1 MVGRP
6 GCTSQAGSVPAQSG
20 SQCPGPAGADC
31 SCTSGRNHIKS
42 STGALSSFL
51 TLHFYVSSYSCC
63 HRNINKY
70 SDVYNCEQNGL
81 GKKKENGLRC
91 HQSSVCVHCAACL
104 SSMAKA
110 APAPTARGTSL
121 APAQPPQL
129 QTAPAP
135 TLSGPTEQPA
145 RLWPNHHGCPRA
157 AALTPWEEAALA
169 SLWLRLPSPYSPCFI
184 KIEGTHV
191 PISHLLEGSCG
202 VCADGLNA
210 EL

>member
-20 SQCPGPAGADC
+20 SQRPGPAGADC

-51 TLHFYVSSYSCC
+51 TLHFHVSSYSCC

-81 GKKKENGLRC
+81 GKKKENGLRY

-110 APAPTARGTSL
+110 APAPTARGPGHVPRPSTASTIANSAGPDPL
-121 APAQPPQL
+121 RPHRAACPAVAQPP
-129 QTAPAP
+129 
-135 TLSGPTEQPA
+135 
-145 RLWPNHHGCPRA
+145 
-157 AALTPWEEAALA
+157 
-169 SLWLRLPSPYSPCFI
+169 RLPVGCSANTLGRGRVGIPVAQAAFPLFPLLYKNRRNTC
-184 KIEGTHV
+184 
-191 PISHLLEGSCG
+191 SH
-202 VCADGLNA
+202 
-210 EL
+210 